1 MSNSA
6 QIFLDLVAA
15 DLIDNF
21 GQQNVT
27 RNAECIVLTGN
38 IDALA
43 DKGILPCVTDTL
55 VKIAI
60 RRYAGYVNWGKE
72 TQSEAGYKQFYM
84 DLSSIQQAELEN
96 IISGVFESRFGLVV
110 CAADKDDKIEFSV
123 KFTYTD
129 KHGEKTSKEWPSH
142 ADTNNLDPEQLAS
155 WFNDNIRDPE
165 TFCF

>member
-1 MSNSA
+1 MSNTS

-21 GQQNVT
+21 GKQNVT
-27 RNAECIVLTGN
+27 RNIDSIVLKGA

-43 DKGILPCVTDTL
+43 DKSYLPCVTDTL

-96 IISGVFESRFGLVV
+96 IISSVFESKFELVIS
-110 CAADKDDKIEFSV
+110 ADGQSDKVDFKVTFI
-123 KFTYTD
+123 YTD

-142 ADTNNLDPEQLAS
+142 ADTKNLDPEQLAS
-155 WFNDNIRDPE
+155 WLNDNLRDPE